1 MGNPRL
7 PTAIKEQRGT
17 LQPCRTNPDEPKLE
31 LSIPD
36 CPEGLSERAAR
47 VYPRVARMLYDM
59 RVLTE
64 ADAIAVE
71 GLCQAYADW
80 RLAVEFLDEHGTTY
94 IVTKSAPDGST
105 FEDFKPYPQV
115 AMRNDADKRMRAWL
129 QSCGLTPADR
139 SKVSALDKKPEDPW
153 AGLSEQ

>member
-1 MGNPRL
+1 MLFDMGV
-7 PTAIKEQRGT
+7 
-17 LQPCRTNPDEPKLE
+17 
-31 LSIPD
+31 LS
-36 CPEGLSERAAR
+36 LS
-47 VYPRVARMLYDM
+47 DGF
-59 RVLTE
+59 
-64 ADAIAVE
+64 AVE

-94 IVTKSAPDGST
+94 IVTKSTPDGST

-139 SKVSALDKKPEDPW
+139 AKVSALDKQPENPW
-153 AGLSEQ
+153 GDLVQ